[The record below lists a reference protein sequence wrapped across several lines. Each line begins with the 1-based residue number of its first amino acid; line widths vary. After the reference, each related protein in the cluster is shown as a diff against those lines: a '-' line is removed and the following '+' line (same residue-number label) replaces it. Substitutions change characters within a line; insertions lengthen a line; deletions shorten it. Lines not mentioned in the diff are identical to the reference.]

1 MVHYRSYETSDQ
13 RRVPCPDEPD
23 RNQVD
28 EAEPVV
34 PLHAGGPEGVAKE
47 TKMDWLP
54 IYSAPRGRRVL
65 LWWPVAMVTHSCEE
79 IVGGQEVIS
88 ALSAIGIAGRYDAE
102 SGLFD
107 FEGGS
112 EFTEAPSHWRE
123 LPAPPPGTTR
133 VPRQH
138 TKFGI

>member
-1 MVHYRSYETSDQ
+1 
-13 RRVPCPDEPD
+13 
-23 RNQVD
+23 
-28 EAEPVV
+28 
-34 PLHAGGPEGVAKE
+34 
-47 TKMDWLP
+47 MDWQP

-65 LWWPVAMVTHSCEE
+65 VWWPVAMVTHSGEE
-79 IVGGQEVIS
+79 IIGGQEVIS
-88 ALSAIGIAGRYDAE
+88 ALSAIGWELPGSYDAE

-133 VPRQH
+133 APQQH
-138 TKFGI
+138 TNIGI